1 MEPRVVRADNAGLFT
16 LDGTRTHLLGR
27 RRMVVIDPGPESAAH
42 RDRLLSVLASGGA
55 QEVRILVTHDHP
67 DHAGGVASLAD
78 ALAESGVDVRV
89 RASPLSSLAERE
101 SLPFMPLEEG
111 DEVPTDVGRLRALET
126 PGHTRDHLAFHWS
139 GGNALFAG
147 DLLLGEGST
156 AWVGSY
162 AGCVADYLQS
172 LLRIETLQV
181 RRILPAHGPPID
193 DPHEAIGRYREH
205 RLRRIG
211 QVREAVGSSP
221 GATIG
226 ELVDRVYGPE
236 LPPGLRDG
244 AAWSVRAI
252 LDHLGERPFPHDG
265 PDGEG

>member
-27 RRMVVIDPGPESAAH
+27 RRVAIIDPGPESTAH
-42 RDRLLSVLASGGA
+42 RDRLLSLLAAGGA
-55 QEVRILVTHDHP
+55 EEVRVLVTHDHP
-67 DHAGGVASLAD
+67 DHAGGVDSLVQAV
-78 ALAESGVDVRV
+78 EETGIKVGVC
-89 RASPLSSLAERE
+89 ASPLSSLAELE
-101 SLPFMPLEEG
+101 ALPFMPLREG
-111 DEVPTDVGRLRALET
+111 DEVPTDAGRLRALET

-139 GGNALFAG
+139 GGTALFAG
-147 DLLLGEGST
+147 DLVLGEGST

-162 AGCVADYLQS
+162 PGCVADYLES
-172 LLRIETLQV
+172 LRHVEILQV

-193 DPHEAIGRYREH
+193 DSHEAIGRYREH

-211 QVREAVGSSP
+211 QVRDAVGSIP
-221 GATIG
+221 DATIG

-252 LDHLGERPFPHDG
+252 LDHLGVRAFPDDG